1 MEQFRNLLIQA
12 FNEAELPF
20 DAKYY
25 IIKDVF
31 RDVSSMYDNM
41 LKEQSAMANTA
52 ANTEDMPVEIEE
64 VE

>member
-25 IIKDVF
+25 ILKDIF

-41 LKEQSAMANTA
+41 LKEQAAMANNA
-52 ANTEDMPVEIEE
+52 AKVEDMPVEIEE

>member
-41 LKEQSAMANTA
+41 LKEQAAMANTA

>member
-25 IIKDVF
+25 IIKDIF

-41 LKEQSAMANTA
+41 LKEQAAMANNA
-52 ANTEDMPVEIEE
+52 AKVEDKPVEIEE

>member
-41 LKEQSAMANTA
+41 LKEQAAMANTTA
-52 ANTEDMPVEIEE
+52 KVEDMPVEIEE